1 MRLSSLAKSSLWL
14 LSPIV
19 VALAFTDTPSS
30 AQPVNARPASIQP
43 ESMPIGQQ
51 NEETSTPKPRRNYIG
66 VGATIGLSDSD
77 ETGLG
82 EGGFSIISRT
92 GFTENLGLHG
102 AAIFADT
109 FTSNL
114 AFTVRLPV
122 KSDRSGRTLVE
133 PFIGPGIIIQDD
145 KIDALVSA
153 GADVPLTRD
162 ITATA
167 RLNIGFPNDDT
178 EIGIILGVGYNFK
191 LF

>member
-1 MRLSSLAKSSLWL
+1 MRLSSLAKSGFWL
-14 LSPIV
+14 LIPTV

-30 AQPVNARPASIQP
+30 AQPVIERPAST
-43 ESMPIGQQ
+43 PIAQQ
-51 NEETSTPKPRRNYIG
+51 NEEALAPKPRRNYIG
-66 VGATIGLSDSD
+66 VGGTIGLSDSD

-92 GFTENLGLHG
+92 GFTENLGLHS
-102 AAIFADT
+102 AAIFADE

-114 AFTVRLPV
+114 ALTVRLPI

-133 PFIGPGIIIQDD
+133 PFIGPGIIVQDGE
-145 KIDALVSA
+145 IDALVSA
-153 GADVPLTRD
+153 GADVPLTQD

-167 RLNIGFPNDDT
+167 RLNIGFPNDET
-178 EIGIILGVGYNFK
+178 EIGIILGLGYNFK